1 VKLIELTGR
10 PMRFDEYHSPTS
22 TTPAVLPRRTP
33 PAEPIPAQPD
43 PAPADLTRHS
53 RRGLRVAW
61 TLVPIGVVLVVLATA
76 GVITLVTRGGPG
88 NAPLLGASGASPA
101 GAGPSSGG
109 PSTSASASPSAVAG
123 PSATAPPAGSA
134 AGSGSGS
141 GACAFPVSGGV
152 CPIAPPIAAAAG
164 KKWSMSFDE
173 EFSGSSLDTS
183 KLSPC
188 FDWNSGD
195 CTSSFN
201 HGREHYQSSQ
211 VSVSGGTAKLTAAPL
226 SPAYSSSA
234 CQNSSCTYKAGLLS
248 TARPTSSSPSYLFSF
263 KYGYVESRFKF
274 PATQGFFT
282 AFWMLPADPSYNYPY
297 EIDILELLGDD
308 PTTMFMTYHYPPDR
322 NSDYPVNS
330 GKFNNGK
337 CAVKDY
343 SKDFVR
349 MGMDWEPDHVA
360 WYINGVE
367 CGRFT
372 GTAAQIANTP
382 MQLILHMMV
391 DNDWQ
396 RSWNVGLQDPTLSR
410 ALEVDYIRV
419 YQQK

>member
-1 VKLIELTGR
+1 
-10 PMRFDEYHSPTS
+10 MRFDEHAS
-22 TTPAVLPRRTP
+22 TTSMTPVVVPQAALPTQAIASPSDATGPAR
-33 PAEPIPAQPD
+33 
-43 PAPADLTRHS
+43 TRHS
-53 RRGLRVAW
+53 RSGLRLAW
-61 TLVPIGVVLVVLATA
+61 TLVPIGVVLIVLASA

-88 NAPLLGASGASPA
+88 DAPLLGASDPGSSANSGAGSSSGDPSTTASPSAGAVPSATARPA
-101 GAGPSSGG
+101 GAGS
-109 PSTSASASPSAVAG
+109 
-123 PSATAPPAGSA
+123 
-134 AGSGSGS
+134 GSGSGS
-141 GACAFPVSGGV
+141 GACAFPVTGGV

-164 KKWSMSFDE
+164 KAWSVSFDE

-195 CTSSFN
+195 CTSTFN
-201 HGREHYQSSQ
+201 HGREHYQPSQ

-226 SPAYSSSA
+226 NPPYANSA
-234 CQNSSCTYKAGLLS
+234 CQNGSCTYKAGLLS
-248 TARPTSSSPSYLFSF
+248 TARPRSSSPSYLFSF

-282 AFWMLPADPSYNYPY
+282 AFWMLPADPTFNYQY

-308 PTTMFMTYHYPPDR
+308 PTTMFMTYHYNNR
-322 NSDYPVNS
+322 STSYPVNA
-330 GKFNNGK
+330 GKFKNGK
-337 CAVKDY
+337 CATKDY

-360 WYINGVE
+360 WYIDGVE

-372 GTAAQIANTP
+372 GSGAQIANTP

-410 ALEVDYIRV
+410 SLDVDYIRV